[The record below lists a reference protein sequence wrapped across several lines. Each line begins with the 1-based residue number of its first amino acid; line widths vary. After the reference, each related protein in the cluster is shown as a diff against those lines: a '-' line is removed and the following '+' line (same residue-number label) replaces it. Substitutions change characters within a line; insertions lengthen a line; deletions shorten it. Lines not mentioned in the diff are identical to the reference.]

1 MTQLGFFQKALAN
14 SVEIL
19 LNTEAHVIS
28 HLRWLAE
35 SKRRAI
41 AAVAIGKDFNSD
53 DLCDYDMW
61 EHSYL
66 KSNTMMRV
74 VGVVCDINSYY
85 LVDALKST
93 QRGIFNSAM
102 TLKVNFMRNPDEILQ
117 SKAELT
123 ADEKRYL
130 KKMKHFYKNSEY
142 NDYHEFF
149 EMQNTNRDLR
159 NLKHHYNILL
169 TQEWQY
175 NFDDVLDDDFL
186 SNGIRSERVTI
197 VERGGN
203 IYEQH

>member
-35 SKRRAI
+35 SKRMAI
-41 AAVAIGKDFNSD
+41 AAAAIGKDFNSD
-53 DLCDYDMW
+53 DICDYDKLA
-61 EHSYL
+61 HSYL
-66 KSNTMMRV
+66 KRNTMMRV
-74 VGVVCDINSYY
+74 VGVMCDINCYE
-85 LVDALKST
+85 LNGWFKSRE
-93 QRGIFNSAM
+93 RGMFHAM

-130 KKMKHFYKNSEY
+130 KKMKHFYENSEY
-142 NDYHEFF
+142 NDYYFY
-149 EMQNTNRDLR
+149 EMQSTNINLC

-186 SNGIRSERVTI
+186 SNGIRSKRVTI

>member
-19 LNTEAHVIS
+19 LNTEAHVLS
-28 HLRWLAE
+28 HLQWLAE

-41 AAVAIGKDFNSD
+41 AAAAIGKDFNSD
-53 DLCDYDMW
+53 DICDYDKLA
-61 EHSYL
+61 HSYL
-66 KSNTMMRV
+66 KRNTMMRV
-74 VGVVCDINSYY
+74 VGVVCEINCDY
-85 LVDALKST
+85 LTEWFKS
-93 QRGIFNSAM
+93 RKCEEAMNPM
-102 TLKVNFMRNPDEILQ
+102 TLKVNFMQNPDEILQ

-130 KKMKHFYKNSEY
+130 KKMKNLYENSEN
-142 NDYHEFF
+142 NDYNFY
-149 EMQNTNRDLR
+149 EMLSTNIDLR
-159 NLKHHYNILL
+159 NLKHHHNILL

-175 NFDDVLDDDFL
+175 NFNDVLSDDFL
-186 SNGIRSERVTI
+186 SKGIRLKRVTI